1 MPLLMIK
8 RRSKRHSM
16 ANTVNEECCKFC
28 SLPSG
33 KLHECATMELDS
45 DLQKMEEDLQDTT
58 LIVKLSGGDLIAIE
72 GKYHNKRRIVY
83 RNRHRSFMWLQQSHD
98 NIGESIC

>member
-16 ANTVNEECCKFC
+16 ANTVNEECCIFC

-33 KLHECATMELDS
+33 KFHECATMELDS
-45 DLQKMEEDLQDTT
+45 DLQKMAEDLQDTT
-58 LIVKLSGGDLIAIE
+58 LIAKLSGGDLIAIE
-72 GKYHNKRRIVY
+72 GKYHNKCRIAY
-83 RNRHRSFMWLQQSHD
+83 RNQHRSFMWLQQSHD